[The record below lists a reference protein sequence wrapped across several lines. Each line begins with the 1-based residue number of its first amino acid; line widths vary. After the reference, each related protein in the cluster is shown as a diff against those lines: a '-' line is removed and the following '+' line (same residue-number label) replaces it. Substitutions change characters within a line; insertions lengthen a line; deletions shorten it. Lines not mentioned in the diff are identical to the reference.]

1 MTEPTVPRRR
11 IIIKGLAVGVI
22 DALVWAVQPFLWTDF
37 PLLAL
42 APAVYYMILAADI
55 ALSVWS
61 ISRKGLD
68 KWLWSCC
75 ISVVFAWLLCAPF
88 VFYHR
93 VNIKNYNLLLTAK
106 VFTVPIL
113 SVLQWK
119 EHKRSSG
126 SAASGK
132 TDAAP
137 AESAENG
144 SPLSRPVVKG
154 VLVAGILICADILV
168 FLAFY
173 STQIDYAGAMLVR
186 RYLPIPTVLLCIW
199 VLCRRVAGN
208 WGKSF
213 GIAVIFFAMF
223 GWFAS
228 EVARSCVGG
237 FALILLLLYVE
248 DIYELLAI
256 PIGAF
261 IVYTI
266 KLNRQK

>member
-1 MTEPTVPRRR
+1 MTEPTAPRKR

-22 DALVWAVQPFLWTDF
+22 DALIWAVQPFLWTDF

-55 ALSVWS
+55 ALSVWI

-75 ISVVFAWLLCAPF
+75 ISVVFAWLLCAPL
-88 VFYHR
+88 VFYQR

-106 VFTVPIL
+106 VFIIPIL

-126 SAASGK
+126 AAAPDK
-132 TDAAP
+132 TDAP
-137 AESAENG
+137 HTERSEN
-144 SPLSRPVVKG
+144 SDPLSRPVVKG
-154 VLVAGILICADILV
+154 LLVAGILVFADILV

-173 STQIDYAGAMLVR
+173 STQIDYDGAMLVR

-199 VLCRRVAGN
+199 VLCRRAADN

-213 GIAVIFFAMF
+213 GIAVIFFAVF

-228 EVARSCVGG
+228 EVARGCVGG

-256 PIGAF
+256 SFGTF
-261 IVYTI
+261 VVYAI
-266 KLNRQK
+266 KLIRQK